1 MSGRMTISRF
11 AEAAG
16 VGVETVRYYQRRG
29 LLPVPKADNGSYRE
43 YDLATVKRLRLIR
56 GLKSAGFTL
65 SEIGELISL
74 DRGTKRL
81 AIQAI
86 ASRKLEE
93 LNEKMREMRKVS
105 NGLKALLSECQSAQQ
120 GTPCPI
126 IEAFDI

>member
-1 MSGRMTISRF
+1 MAGRVTISQF
-11 AEAAG
+11 ARAAG

-29 LLPVPKADNGSYRE
+29 LLPVPKTSGGSYRE
-43 YDLATVKRLRLIR
+43 YDAATVKRLRLIR

-81 AIQAI
+81 EIQAI

-93 LNEKMREMRKVS
+93 IDEKMREMRKVS
-105 NGLKALLSECQSAQQ
+105 NGLKALLSECQSAQH
-120 GTPCPI
+120 GAPCPI